1 MAKSKTALDFM
12 IERKEIVRQSQEAMD
27 KKEYQRSLELDRQAA
42 ILLGQAME
50 LGGLDGDDSYG
61 LMGS

>member
-1 MAKSKTALDFM
+1 MAKSKTPLDFM

-27 KKEYQRSLELDRQAA
+27 RKEYQRSQKLDLQAA
-42 ILLGQAME
+42 ILLGQAMD
-50 LGGLDGDDSYG
+50 LGGLDSESSYG